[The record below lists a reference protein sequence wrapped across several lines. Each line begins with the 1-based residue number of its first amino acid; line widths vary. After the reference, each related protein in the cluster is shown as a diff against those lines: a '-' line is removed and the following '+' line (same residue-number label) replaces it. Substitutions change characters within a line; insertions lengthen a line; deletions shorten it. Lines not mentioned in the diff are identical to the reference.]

1 MKILIVDDEKRI
13 RSLLTEYFEYKGWE
27 VTTARD
33 GEEAMAALRSASFD
47 VVLSDI
53 RMPGASGLEVLT
65 ETRRGCPST
74 QILLMTGYR
83 DLQSAIKAV
92 NQGAFAYIEKP
103 FDLDE
108 LYERVLEAFEA
119 KQLLDQAEQ
128 EMANLKELVDEK
140 DQELSLLKER
150 SKAILGVMPSML
162 LLVDE
167 HGRIQDIN
175 ELFLKV
181 FGWYRWDLVGTDL
194 CHGLRCP
201 LSHGGPCPSPCD
213 MWDRLMKVV
222 SSGSPCIRLTIDPPF
237 GRSLHAKH
245 PSYQVSILPLPGP
258 DNTGRAP
265 REFLITMEDVS
276 RDRAL
281 EMQILRASRFA
292 SLGEMATGIVH
303 ELTQPL
309 NTISA
314 RAQLLRLRLE
324 RDSGLTPETLHEA
337 LGEVVEQVFRIA
349 EILQHLRSYVASEA
363 AASASEFS
371 PADLLESS
379 LKLLKAQFKA
389 WGISVSVET
398 TEPLFRIR
406 GRFKDLQHAVTNILL
421 NARDALKEHGQAEG
435 GGPGKKEIRIGLRS
449 FVRSGTPFV
458 CIDVADNGPGM
469 LPLVLERA
477 FDPLFS
483 TKSGGKGSG
492 MGLPIAASILHE
504 HGGYVGIQ
512 SEPGRGTRVRLE
524 IPAVGESE
532 SNP

>member
-1 MKILIVDDEKRI
+1 MKILIVDDERRI

-27 VTTARD
+27 VTTAQD
-33 GEEAMAALRSASFD
+33 GEEAISALRSQSFD

-53 RMPGASGLEVLT
+53 RMPGVSGLEVLA
-65 ETRRGCPST
+65 ETRRRCPST

-83 DLQSAIKAV
+83 DLQSAIEAV
-92 NQGAFAYIEKP
+92 NQGAFAYVEKP
-103 FDLDE
+103 FDIHE
-108 LYERVLEAFEA
+108 LHERALEAFEA
-119 KQLLDQAEQ
+119 KHLSDQAEQ
-128 EMANLKELVDEK
+128 EMANLKELVEEK
-140 DQELSLLKER
+140 NQELSLLKER

-162 LLVDE
+162 LLVNE
-167 HGRIQDIN
+167 HGRIRDIN
-175 ELFLKV
+175 DLFLKV
-181 FGWYRWDLVGTDL
+181 FGWYRGDLLDKHL

-201 LSHGGPCPSPCD
+201 LSQGGPCPGPCD
-213 MWDRLMKVV
+213 LWGRLMNVV
-222 SSGSPCIRLTIDPPF
+222 STGYPCVRLIINPAF

-245 PSYQVSILPLPGP
+245 PSYQISILPLPASE
-258 DNTGRAP
+258 NAGRAP

-281 EMQILRASRFA
+281 EMQMLRASRLA

-324 RDSGLTPETLHEA
+324 RERGLKPEAVHEA

-349 EILQHLRSYVASEA
+349 EILQHLRSYVTPEAGASG
-363 AASASEFS
+363 FS
-371 PADLLESS
+371 PADLLEGS

-389 WGISVSVET
+389 WGISVSVHAA
-398 TEPLFRIR
+398 EPMFKIR
-406 GRFKDLQHAVTNILL
+406 GRFKDLQHALTNILL
-421 NARDALKEHGQAEG
+421 NARDALKDYGQGEG
-435 GGPGKKEIRIGLRS
+435 AVPGKKEIRIGLRS
-449 FVRSGTPFV
+449 FMRSGAPFV
-458 CIDVADNGPGM
+458 CIEITDNGPGM
-469 LPLVLERA
+469 PPLVLEKA

-483 TKSGGKGSG
+483 TKSGGQGSG

-504 HGGYVGIQ
+504 HGGYIGIQ
-512 SEPGRGTRVRLE
+512 SEPGGGTRVRLE
-524 IPAVGESE
+524 IPASGDSE

>member
-1 MKILIVDDEKRI
+1 MKILIVDDEQRI
-13 RSLLTEYFEYKGWE
+13 RSLLTEYFEYKGWG
-27 VTTARD
+27 VTTARN

-53 RMPGASGLEVLT
+53 RMPGASGLEVLI
-65 ETRRGCPST
+65 ETHRGSPST
-74 QILLMTGYR
+74 QVLLMTGYR
-83 DLQSAIKAV
+83 DLQYAIEAV
-92 NQGAFAYIEKP
+92 NHGAFAYIEKP

-108 LYERVLEAFEA
+108 LNERVLEALDA

-128 EMANLKELVDEK
+128 EMVSLKELVDEK

-175 ELFLKV
+175 ELFLRV
-181 FGWYRWDLVGTDL
+181 FGWYRRDLVGTHL

-201 LSHGGPCPSPCD
+201 LSHGGPCPSPCEL
-213 MWDRLMKVV
+213 WGRLINVV
-222 SSGSPCIRLTIDPPF
+222 STGSPCIRLTMTPPF
-237 GRSLHAKH
+237 GRSLHARH
-245 PSYQVSILPLPGP
+245 PSYQISILPLPGP
-258 DNTGRAP
+258 ENRGRAR

-276 RDRAL
+276 KDRAL
-281 EMQILRASRFA
+281 EMQVLRASRLA

-324 RDSGLTPETLHEA
+324 REKGLSPEAVQEA

-349 EILQHLRSYVASEA
+349 EILQYLRSYAASEA
-363 AASASEFS
+363 GASASEFS

-389 WGISVSVET
+389 WGISVAVQA

-406 GRFKDLQHAVTNILL
+406 GRFKDLQHAITNILL
-421 NARDALKEHGQAEG
+421 NARDALKEYDRGEG
-435 GGPGKKEIRIGLRS
+435 RGPGKKEIRIGLRS
-449 FVRSGTPFV
+449 FVRSGAPFV

-483 TKSGGKGSG
+483 TKSGGEGSG

-504 HGGYVGIQ
+504 HGGYIGIQ

-524 IPAVGESE
+524 IHAVGESE